1 MGEGPAHCGWCHSWV
16 GGPGFHKAGLWEKAS
31 KQHSSVASAS
41 APALR
46 FLPCVSSCPDFL
58 QWWWTAMWKCKP
70 NKPIPPQLALWSW
83 SFLAATETPT
93 KTVYELETQRR
104 ERHGCSYCSIHL
116 FLLRYPPLALCA
128 FREYLCIYT
137 YRHTEWPP
145 LPCAMLSSWN
155 KTCQTAFHLGISIGF
170 FSPPHPTPPHP
181 TPPP

>member
-1 MGEGPAHCGWCHSWV
+1 MEEKVCFGLC
-16 GGPGFHKAGLWEKAS
+16 FHTDKSQLWQDNGIRKAW
-31 KQHSSVASAS
+31 
-41 APALR
+41 
-46 FLPCVSSCPDFL
+46 L
-58 QWWWTAMWKCKP
+58 QGQRP
-70 NKPIPPQLALWSW
+70 ESLHPQ
-83 SFLAATETPT
+83 
-93 KTVYELETQRR
+93 LETQRR